1 MNNLQVA
8 SELIR
13 IARSLVA
20 FEMTESEWKRY
31 KKQHPHADRRNHHII
46 PDKKRQQVPF
56 GFFKKR
62 NHSFQRKFNGTL
74 TEQGKRFDHQLRKS
88 RVPLEIIDELH
99 WNHTE
104 SMQKLCGNAPKVEL
118 TSNISGVGTRS
129 GERNIFLHFD
139 PNDWFGCRPTC
150 THEYGHY
157 VANSIFDIEK
167 SHDWNEFEGAV
178 VSEIERFYKRGI
190 DPRYKGLCEDHKKQK
205 ALKNQLSKE
214 LFGIEDYQELP
225 FEQQWKI
232 IAKNDIL
239 GSITGG
245 EYGFG
250 HEDWYYL
257 EDFYREAFANIYLM
271 YKYGWKEFREE
282 FPYLWNYMENLL
294 KGNNNYA

>member
-20 FEMTESEWKRY
+20 FKMTESEWKRY
-31 KKQHPHADRRNHHII
+31 KKQHPGAERRNHHII
-46 PDKKRQQVPF
+46 PNKKRQQVPF

-62 NHSFQRKFNGTL
+62 NYSFQRKFNGTL
-74 TEQGKRFDHQLRKS
+74 TEQGKRFDHQLRQS
-88 RVPLEIIDELH
+88 RVSPEIIDELH

-104 SMQKLCGNAPKVEL
+104 SMQKLCGNAPKVET

-190 DPRYKGLCEDHKKQK
+190 DPRYKGLCENYQK
-205 ALKNQLSKE
+205 RNDFKNQQAKK
-214 LFGIEDYQELP
+214 LFGFENFQNLS

-232 IAKNDIL
+232 TAKGDIL
-239 GSITGG
+239 GSLTVG

-250 HEDWYYL
+250 HEEKYYL
-257 EDFYREAFANIYLM
+257 EDFYRETFANMYLVH
-271 YKYGWKEFREE
+271 KYDWEEFKEE
-282 FPYLWNYMENLL
+282 FPDLWNYMENLL
-294 KGNNNYA
+294 KRNSNHA